1 MGEEP
6 DEAIARIG
14 DRELRITSG
23 QFRSAIEQLDQA
35 EFTVE
40 FAEGNDWVEY
50 LAPVKVEV
58 DGHSMFE
65 GQTTTVFPQGNG
77 VEMHAQSAVSLTEE
91 RSHGLL
97 TEDCDHRDLV
107 YAMVR
112 EAGFDDDH
120 IEIEGLDELQTE
132 VFEVV
137 VGVEGI
143 EVDGSYRVG
152 SVTFLSHED
161 GLRAL
166 DHFDADPE
174 CRGEFGSASA
184 FALAYLTTARMY
196 HAEQGAL
203 GDIEAT
209 LSWLAT
215 RTRYGCSHL
224 PDGTLNAYVRSESN
238 ATPKRTNLVALRA
251 PMSGRRWLR
260 RLGPRVRASPLQL
273 NPRSRLGEPRLPA
286 RLALE
291 ERQAILSAERALS
304 ADDPIQR
311 SQAIWESLEFYLAGR
326 PPERLFEKAE
336 RRELLKRLREALPV
350 DHAQRVADLVEMV
363 DKPSVRLALRRALK
377 AEAIPITDSE
387 LALLDQIR
395 AARNRA
401 THGGEVEVPSNEDLD
416 YACSILSRILVHRI
430 ERLASGR

>member
-1 MGEEP
+1 MEGEAG
-6 DEAIARIG
+6 EAIARIG
-14 DRELRITSG
+14 DRELPITGG

-58 DGHSMFE
+58 DRHSMFE
-65 GQTTTVFPQGNG
+65 GQTTMAFPRGNG
-77 VEMHAQSAVSLTEE
+77 VEIHAQSAVSLTEE

-97 TEDCDHRDLV
+97 IEDCDHRDVV

-143 EVDGSYRVG
+143 EVDSSYHVG
-152 SVTFLSHED
+152 SITFLSHEK
-161 GLRAL
+161 GLGAL
-166 DHFDADPE
+166 NHFDADPE
-174 CRGEFGSASA
+174 WREEFGSASA
-184 FALAYLTTARMY
+184 FALTYLTTARMY
-196 HAEQGAL
+196 QAEQEAL

-209 LSWLAT
+209 LSWLTT

-238 ATPKRTNLVALRA
+238 ATPKRANLVAIRA

-260 RLGPRVRASPLQL
+260 RLGPRVRA
-273 NPRSRLGEPRLPA
+273 PRCNSTRALVSASRGCLPAWHWGSAKRSFRPSGLCRRKIPFSARRRFGSRLSSTSLVV
-286 RLALE
+286 
-291 ERQAILSAERALS
+291 RQSAS
-304 ADDPIQR
+304 
-311 SQAIWESLEFYLAGR
+311 
-326 PPERLFEKAE
+326 
-336 RRELLKRLREALPV
+336 
-350 DHAQRVADLVEMV
+350 
-363 DKPSVRLALRRALK
+363 LRRA
-377 AEAIPITDSE
+377 S
-387 LALLDQIR
+387 
-395 AARNRA
+395 
-401 THGGEVEVPSNEDLD
+401 GES
-416 YACSILSRILVHRI
+416 S
-430 ERLASGR
+430 

>member
-1 MGEEP
+1 MGGEAS
-6 DEAIARIG
+6 DAIARIG
-14 DRELRITSG
+14 DRELPVTSG
-23 QFRSAIEQLDQA
+23 QFRSALEQLDQA

-40 FAEGNDWVEY
+40 FAERGDWVEY

-65 GQTTTVFPQGNG
+65 GQTTMAFPQGNG
-77 VEMHAQSAVSLTEE
+77 VELHAQSAVSLTEE
-91 RSHGLL
+91 KNHGLL
-97 TEDCDHRDLV
+97 IEDCDHRDVV

-112 EAGFDDDH
+112 EAGFADDH

-152 SVTFLSHED
+152 SVTFLSQEE

-174 CRGEFGSASA
+174 WREEFGSASA
-184 FALAYLTTARMY
+184 FALAYVTTARMY
-196 HAEQGAL
+196 QAEQGAL
-203 GDIEAT
+203 GGIEST

-238 ATPKRTNLVALRA
+238 ATPKRANLVALRA

-260 RLGPRVRASPLQL
+260 RLGPRVRATPLRL
-273 NPRSRLGEPRLPA
+273 DPRSRLGEPRLPA

-291 ERQAILSAERALS
+291 EYQAILSAERALS
-304 ADDPIQR
+304 AEDPIQR

-326 PPERLFEKAE
+326 TPERLFKKDE
-336 RRELLKRLREALPV
+336 RRDLLKRLREALPAE
-350 DHAQRVADLVEMV
+350 HSQRAADLVEMV

-377 AEAIPITDSE
+377 AEAIPITKAE

-395 AARNRA
+395 AARNGA

-430 ERLASGR
+430 ERIAVGS